1 MSSNG
6 LVNMKKKIFIFSH
19 AMEIGGAE
27 RALLGLLN
35 SIDYSKYEVDL
46 FLLKHSGELMPLI
59 SKQVNLLPEISQ
71 YSAIMKPM
79 VLALKEGQIKVVLGR
94 LCGKLKA
101 KLYDIK
107 HTLNRS
113 AVAIEYSHKHTVKYL
128 PKINNEHYDIAISFL
143 TPHYI
148 VSEKVNAD
156 KKFAWI
162 HTDYST
168 IELDVKSELAMW
180 SKFDNI
186 VSISDDVTRAFLS
199 TFPSLENKIV
209 KIENILSKD
218 FIEEQADLFNVEN
231 EMTGDSVKLLSIG
244 RFCEAKN
251 FDNVPEIV
259 SIIKSKGID
268 FRWYIIGYGADEN
281 LIKSKIAQY
290 NMEDTVIILGKR
302 ENPYPYIKACDIYV
316 QPSRY
321 EGKCVA
327 VREAQILNKPVIIT
341 NYASSKS
348 QLQDGFDGVIVPMDN
363 QGCADGIVKVI
374 DDKDLQNQLIENTK
388 KTDYTNSK
396 EIEKLY
402 KLIGD

>member
-1 MSSNG
+1 
-6 LVNMKKKIFIFSH
+6 MKKKIFIFSH

-59 SKQVNLLPEISQ
+59 PKQVNLLPEISQ

-128 PKINNEHYDIAISFL
+128 PKVNNEHYDIAISFL

-156 KKFAWI
+156 KKIAWI

-199 TFPSLENKIV
+199 TFPSLENKLV

-218 FIEEQADLFNVEN
+218 FIEEQADLFNVKN
-231 EMTGDSVKLLSIG
+231 EMTDDSVKLLSIG

-251 FDNVPEIV
+251 FDNVPEIA
-259 SIIKSKGID
+259 SIIKSKGVD
-268 FRWYIIGYGADEN
+268 FKWYIIGYGADEN

-290 NMEDTVIILGKR
+290 NMEDTVVILGKK

-327 VREAQILNKPVIIT
+327 VREAQILNKPVIIA

-363 QGCADGIVKVI
+363 QGCANGIVKII

-388 KTDYTNSK
+388 KADYTNSK

-402 KLIGD
+402 RLIGD

>member
-1 MSSNG
+1 
-6 LVNMKKKIFIFSH
+6 MKKKIFIFSH

-35 SIDYSKYEVDL
+35 SIDYSKYEVNL

-59 SKQVNLLPEISQ
+59 PKQVNLLPEISQ

-148 VSEKVNAD
+148 VFEKVNAD
-156 KKFAWI
+156 KKIAWI

-168 IELDVKSELAMW
+168 IKLDVKSELAMW

-199 TFPSLENKIV
+199 TFPYLENKIV

-218 FIEEQADLFNVEN
+218 FIEEQADLFNVKN
-231 EMTGDSVKLLSIG
+231 EMTDDSVKLLSIG

-251 FDNVPEIV
+251 FDNVPEIA
-259 SIIKSKGID
+259 SIIKSKNID
-268 FRWYIIGYGADEN
+268 FKWYIIGYGADEN

-290 NMEDTVIILGKR
+290 NMEDNVIILGKK

-327 VREAQILNKPVIIT
+327 VRESQILNKPVIIT

-363 QGCADGIVKVI
+363 QACANGIVKVI

-402 KLIGD
+402 KLIGE

>member
-1 MSSNG
+1 MSLNG

-59 SKQVNLLPEISQ
+59 PKQVNLLPEISQ

-128 PKINNEHYDIAISFL
+128 PKVNNEHYDIAISFL

-156 KKFAWI
+156 KKIAWI

-251 FDNVPEIV
+251 FDNVPEIA
-259 SIIKSKGID
+259 SIIKSKGVD
-268 FRWYIIGYGADEN
+268 FKWYIIGYGADEN

-290 NMEDTVIILGKR
+290 DMEDTVIILGKK

-327 VREAQILNKPVIIT
+327 VREAQIINKPVIIT

-363 QGCADGIVKVI
+363 QGCANGIVKVI

>member
-59 SKQVNLLPEISQ
+59 PKQVNLLPEISQ

-128 PKINNEHYDIAISFL
+128 PKVNNEHYDIAISFL

-156 KKFAWI
+156 KKIAWI

-218 FIEEQADLFNVEN
+218 FIEEQADLFNVKN
-231 EMTGDSVKLLSIG
+231 EMTDDSVKLLSIG

-251 FDNVPEIV
+251 FDNVPEIA
-259 SIIKSKGID
+259 SIIKSKGVD
-268 FRWYIIGYGADEN
+268 FKWYIIGYGADEN

-290 NMEDTVIILGKR
+290 NMEDTVIILGKK
-302 ENPYPYIKACDIYV
+302 ENPYPYIKNCDIYV

-321 EGKCVA
+321 EGKA
-327 VREAQILNKPVIIT
+327 VTVHEALILNKPVVIA
-341 NYASSKS
+341 NYATAKS
-348 QLQDGFDGVIVPMDN
+348 QVNDGFDGIIVPQDN
-363 QGCADGIVKVI
+363 QGCADGLSEVI
-374 DDKDLQNQLIENTK
+374 QNKELQNKLIENMK
-388 KTDYTNSK
+388 SINYSNESEVK
-396 EIEKLY
+396 KLY
-402 KLIGD
+402 DLIEE

>member
-1 MSSNG
+1 
-6 LVNMKKKIFIFSH
+6 MKKKIFIFSH

-59 SKQVNLLPEISQ
+59 PKQVNLLPEISQ
-71 YSAIMKPM
+71 YGAIMKPM

-94 LCGKLKA
+94 FCGKLKA

-107 HTLNRS
+107 HALNRS
-113 AVAIEYSHKHTVKYL
+113 TVAIEYSHKYTAKYL
-128 PKINNEHYDIAISFL
+128 PKVNNEHYDIAISFL

-148 VSEKVNAD
+148 VFKKVNAD
-156 KKFAWI
+156 KKIAWI
-162 HTDYST
+162 HTDYSI

-218 FIEEQADLFNVEN
+218 FIEEQADLFNVKN
-231 EMTGDSVKLLSIG
+231 EMTGDSIKLLSIG

-251 FDNVPEIV
+251 FDNVPEIA
-259 SIIKSKGID
+259 SIIKSKNVD
-268 FRWYIIGYGADEN
+268 FKWYIIGYGADEN

-290 NMEDTVIILGKR
+290 SMEDTVIILGKK
-302 ENPYPYIKACDIYV
+302 ENPYPYIKACDIYI

-327 VREAQILNKPVIIT
+327 VREAQLLNKPVVIT

-388 KTDYTNSK
+388 KTDYSNSK

-402 KLIGD
+402 KLIGE

>member
-1 MSSNG
+1 MSLNG

-59 SKQVNLLPEISQ
+59 PKQVNLLPEISQ

-128 PKINNEHYDIAISFL
+128 PKVNNEHYDIAISFL

-156 KKFAWI
+156 KKIAWI

-218 FIEEQADLFNVEN
+218 FIEEQADLFNVKN
-231 EMTGDSVKLLSIG
+231 EMTDDSVILLSIG
-244 RFCEAKN
+244 RFCEQKN
-251 FDNVPEIV
+251 FDNVPEIA

-290 NMEDTVIILGKR
+290 NMEDTVIILGKK
-302 ENPYPYIKACDIYV
+302 ENPYPYIKACDVYV

-348 QLQDGFDGVIVPMDN
+348 QLQDGFDGVIVSMDN

-388 KTDYTNSK
+388 KTDYSNSK

-402 KLIGD
+402 KLIGE

>member
-1 MSSNG
+1 
-6 LVNMKKKIFIFSH
+6 MKKKIFIFSH

-59 SKQVNLLPEISQ
+59 PKQVNLLPEISQ

-128 PKINNEHYDIAISFL
+128 PKVNNEHYDIAISFL

-156 KKFAWI
+156 KKIAWI

-231 EMTGDSVKLLSIG
+231 EMTDDSVKLLSIG
-244 RFCEAKN
+244 RFCEQKN
-251 FDNVPEIV
+251 FDNVPEIA
-259 SIIKSKGID
+259 SIIKSKGVD
-268 FRWYIIGYGADEN
+268 FKWYIIGYGADEN

-290 NMEDTVIILGKR
+290 NMEDTVIILGKK

>member
-59 SKQVNLLPEISQ
+59 PKQVNLLPEILR

-128 PKINNEHYDIAISFL
+128 PKVNNEHYDIAISFL

-156 KKFAWI
+156 KKIAWI

-199 TFPSLENKIV
+199 TFSSLENKIV

-251 FDNVPEIV
+251 FDNVPEIA

-268 FRWYIIGYGADEN
+268 FKWYIIGYGADEN

-290 NMEDTVIILGKR
+290 NMEDTVVILGKK

-363 QGCADGIVKVI
+363 QACADGIVKVI

-402 KLIGD
+402 KLIGE

>member
-1 MSSNG
+1 
-6 LVNMKKKIFIFSH
+6 MKKKIFIFSH

-59 SKQVNLLPEISQ
+59 PSEVNLLPEISQ

-128 PKINNEHYDIAISFL
+128 PKVNNEHYDIAISFL

-156 KKFAWI
+156 KKIAWI

-231 EMTGDSVKLLSIG
+231 EMTDDSVKLLSIG
-244 RFCEAKN
+244 RFCEQKN
-251 FDNVPEIV
+251 FDNVPEIA
-259 SIIKSKGID
+259 SIIKSKGVD
-268 FRWYIIGYGADEN
+268 FKWYIIGYGADEN

-290 NMEDTVIILGKR
+290 NMEDTVIILGKK

>member
-1 MSSNG
+1 
-6 LVNMKKKIFIFSH
+6 MKKKIFIFSH

-59 SKQVNLLPEISQ
+59 PKQVNLLPEISQ

-128 PKINNEHYDIAISFL
+128 PKVNNEHYDIAISFL

-218 FIEEQADLFNVEN
+218 FVEEQADLFNVKN

-251 FDNVPEIV
+251 FDNVPEIA
-259 SIIKSKGID
+259 SIIKSKGVD
-268 FRWYIIGYGADEN
+268 FKWYIIGYGADEN

-290 NMEDTVIILGKR
+290 NMEDTVIILGKK

-327 VREAQILNKPVIIT
+327 VRETQILNKPVIIT

-363 QGCADGIVKVI
+363 QGCANGIVKII

>member
-59 SKQVNLLPEISQ
+59 PKQVNLLPEISQ

-128 PKINNEHYDIAISFL
+128 PKVNNEHYDIAISFL

-199 TFPSLENKIV
+199 TFSSLENKIV

-218 FIEEQADLFNVEN
+218 FIEKQADLFNVEN

-251 FDNVPEIV
+251 FDNVPEIA
-259 SIIKSKGID
+259 SIIKSKGVD
-268 FRWYIIGYGADEN
+268 FKWYIIGYGADEN

-290 NMEDTVIILGKR
+290 DMEDTVIILGKK

-341 NYASSKS
+341 DYPSANS
-348 QLQDGFDGVIVPMDN
+348 QITNGFDGVIVPMDN
-363 QGCADGIVKVI
+363 QKCAEGIFNVLNNGK
-374 DDKDLQNQLIENTK
+374 LQKELIANTK
-388 KTDYTNSK
+388 ITDYSNLK

-402 KLIGD
+402 ELIGE

>member
-1 MSSNG
+1 ME
-6 LVNMKKKIFIFSH
+6 KKIFIFSH

-59 SKQVNLLPEISQ
+59 PKQVNLLPEISQ

-79 VLALKEGQIKVVLGR
+79 VLALKECQIKVVLGR

-128 PKINNEHYDIAISFL
+128 PKVNNEHYDIAISFL

-156 KKFAWI
+156 KKIAWI

-218 FIEEQADLFNVEN
+218 FIEEQADLFNVKN
-231 EMTGDSVKLLSIG
+231 EMTDDSVKLLSIG
-244 RFCEAKN
+244 RFCEQKN
-251 FDNVPEIV
+251 FDNVPEIA
-259 SIIKSKGID
+259 SIIKSKGLE
-268 FRWYIIGYGADEN
+268 FKWYIIGYGADEN

-290 NMEDTVIILGKR
+290 NMEDTVIILGKK

-341 NYASSKS
+341 DYPSANS
-348 QLQDGFDGVIVPMDN
+348 QITNGFDGVIVPMDN
-363 QGCADGIVKVI
+363 KKCAEEILNVLNNGK
-374 DDKDLQNQLIENTK
+374 LQKELIANTK
-388 KTDYTNSK
+388 ITDYSNSK

-402 KLIGD
+402 KLIGE

>member
-1 MSSNG
+1 
-6 LVNMKKKIFIFSH
+6 MKKKIFIFSH

-59 SKQVNLLPEISQ
+59 PKQVNLLPEISQ

-128 PKINNEHYDIAISFL
+128 PKVNNEHYDIAISFL

-156 KKFAWI
+156 KKIAWI

-168 IELDVKSELAMW
+168 IEFDVKSELAMW

-218 FIEEQADLFNVEN
+218 FIEEQANLFNVEN
-231 EMTGDSVKLLSIG
+231 EMTGDSIKLLSIG

-251 FDNVPEIV
+251 FDSVPEIA
-259 SIIKSKGID
+259 SIIKSKGVD
-268 FRWYIIGYGADEN
+268 FKWYIIGYGADEN

-290 NMEDTVIILGKR
+290 NMEDTVIILGKK

-396 EIEKLY
+396 EI
-402 KLIGD
+402 

>member
-1 MSSNG
+1 
-6 LVNMKKKIFIFSH
+6 MKKKIFIFSH

-35 SIDYSKYEVDL
+35 SFDYSKYEVDL
-46 FLLKHSGELMPLI
+46 FLLQHSGELMPLI
-59 SKQVNLLPEISQ
+59 PSEVNLLPEISQ

-128 PKINNEHYDIAISFL
+128 PKVNNEHYDIAISFL

-156 KKFAWI
+156 KKIAWI

-186 VSISDDVTRAFLS
+186 VSISDDVTRAFLF

-231 EMTGDSVKLLSIG
+231 EMTDDSVKLLSIG

-251 FDNVPEIV
+251 FDDVPEIA
-259 SIIKSKGID
+259 SIIKSKGVD
-268 FRWYIIGYGADEN
+268 FKWYIIGYGADEN

-290 NMEDTVIILGKR
+290 NMEDTVFILGKK

>member
-1 MSSNG
+1 MSLNG

-59 SKQVNLLPEISQ
+59 PSEVNLLPEISQ

-128 PKINNEHYDIAISFL
+128 PKVNNEHYDIAISFL

-156 KKFAWI
+156 KKIAWI

-231 EMTGDSVKLLSIG
+231 EMTGDSIKLLSIG
-244 RFCEAKN
+244 RFCEQKN
-251 FDNVPEIV
+251 FDNVPEIA

-268 FRWYIIGYGADEN
+268 FKWYIIGYGGEEE
-281 LIKSKIAQY
+281 LIRSKISEFG
-290 NMEDTVIILGKR
+290 MEDTVIILGKKD
-302 ENPYPYIKACDIYV
+302 NPYPYIKACDIYL

-321 EGKCVA
+321 EGKA
-327 VREAQILNKPVIIT
+327 VTVHEALILNKPVIIT
-341 NYASSKS
+341 DYPTAHS
-348 QLQDGFDGVIVPMDN
+348 QLKDGFDGIIVPMDIEGSAN
-363 QGCADGIVKVI
+363 EIARVI
-374 DDKDLQNQLIENTK
+374 KDKELQQRLICNMQS
-388 KTDYTNSK
+388 TNYSNES

-402 KLIGD
+402 QLIG

>member
-1 MSSNG
+1 
-6 LVNMKKKIFIFSH
+6 MKKKIFIFSH

-59 SKQVNLLPEISQ
+59 PKQVNLLPEISQ

-113 AVAIEYSHKHTVKYL
+113 AVAIEYSHKYTVKYL
-128 PKINNEHYDIAISFL
+128 PKVNNEHYDIAISFL

-148 VSEKVNAD
+148 VAEKVNAD
-156 KKFAWI
+156 KKIAWI

-218 FIEEQADLFNVEN
+218 FVEEQADLFNVEN

-251 FDNVPEIV
+251 FDNVPEIA
-259 SIIKSKGID
+259 SIIKSKGVD
-268 FRWYIIGYGADEN
+268 FKWYIIGYGADEN

-290 NMEDTVIILGKR
+290 NMEDTVIILGKK

-348 QLQDGFDGVIVPMDN
+348 QLQNGFDGVIVPMDN

-388 KTDYTNSK
+388 KTDYSNSK

>member
-1 MSSNG
+1 
-6 LVNMKKKIFIFSH
+6 MKKKIFIFSH

-59 SKQVNLLPEISQ
+59 PKQVNLLPEISQ

-113 AVAIEYSHKHTVKYL
+113 AVAIEYSHKYTVKYL
-128 PKINNEHYDIAISFL
+128 PKVNNGHYDIAISFL

-156 KKFAWI
+156 KKIAWI

-168 IELDVKSELAMW
+168 IELNVKSELAMW

-199 TFPSLENKIV
+199 TFPSLENIIV

-218 FIEEQADLFNVEN
+218 FIEEQADLFNVKN
-231 EMTGDSVKLLSIG
+231 EMTDDSVKLLSIG

-251 FDNVPEIV
+251 FDNVPEIA
-259 SIIKSKGID
+259 SIIKSKGVD
-268 FRWYIIGYGADEN
+268 FKWYIIGYGADEN

-290 NMEDTVIILGKR
+290 NMENTVIILGKK

-327 VREAQILNKPVIIT
+327 VREAQILNKPIIIT

-363 QGCADGIVKVI
+363 QGCANGIVKVI

-388 KTDYTNSK
+388 KADYTNSK